1 MTESDKRCEGLSSH
15 QLELY
20 DKLTRLQKAFALNI
34 LDKENMSQ
42 REAYIRAGGT
52 AKTETTIDS
61 GACEL
66 LTNPKVDAF
75 IRSVREAA
83 VEKVGIDAA
92 YVLKRLAAIEEMD
105 MSDIYDEKG
114 VLKPIH
120 SWPKIWRQ
128 MVKEVNMKTGVVKFY
143 DKTRVLELMGKH
155 VGVRAFAELVEV
167 DVKEGFG
174 GRLAAARAK
183 ARARNNG

>member
-1 MTESDKRCEGLSSH
+1 MTESDKRCEGLSSQ
-15 QLELY
+15 QLTLYNEL
-20 DKLTRLQKAFALNI
+20 THLQKAFALNL
-34 LDKENMSQ
+34 LDPIGMSQ
-42 REAYIRAGGT
+42 REAYKRAGGT
-52 AKTETTIDS
+52 AKTDAS
-61 GACEL
+61 ADVCASEL
-66 LTNPKVDAF
+66 LSNPKVAAF
-75 IRSVREAA
+75 VRSVRDAA
-83 VEKVGIDAA
+83 VEKSVVDAT
-92 YVLKRLAAIEEMD
+92 YVLNRLAAIEEMD

-114 VLKPIH
+114 ALKPIH

-183 ARARNNG
+183 AAQRNG

>member
-1 MTESDKRCEGLSSH
+1 MTESDKRCEGLSSQ
-15 QLELY
+15 QLTLY
-20 DKLTRLQKAFALNI
+20 NVLNRRQKAFALNL
-34 LDKENMSQ
+34 LDPSGMSQ
-42 REAYIRAGGT
+42 REAYLRAGGT
-52 AKTETTIDS
+52 AKDEYSIDGCASRMASNAKVKAFIDS
-61 GACEL
+61 
-66 LTNPKVDAF
+66 
-75 IRSVREAA
+75 VRDAA
-83 VEKVGIDAA
+83 VEKAGIDAA

-114 VLKPIH
+114 ALKPIH
-120 SWPKIWRQ
+120 NWPKIWRQ

-183 ARARNNG
+183 AAQRNG